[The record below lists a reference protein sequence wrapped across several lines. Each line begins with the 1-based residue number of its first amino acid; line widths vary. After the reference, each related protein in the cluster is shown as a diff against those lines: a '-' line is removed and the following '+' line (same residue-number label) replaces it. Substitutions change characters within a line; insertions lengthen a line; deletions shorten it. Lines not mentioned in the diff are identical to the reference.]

1 MSNRQNM
8 VDVYRAKGEL
18 EAQVIKGLLE
28 SHGVRCLLRSHAAS
42 SVHTF
47 AVDGMGE
54 VRVMVMESMADKA
67 RALIKTD
74 KPA

>member
-1 MSNRQNM
+1 MI
-8 VDVYRAKGEL
+8 DVYRAKGEL

-28 SHGVRCLLRSHAAS
+28 SHGIRCLLRSHAAS

-54 VRVMVMESMADKA
+54 VRVMVLEDMADKA
-67 RALIKTD
+67 RALIKVD